1 MPEFY
6 VQAFYHEKFYP
17 SCYFFLLFMPALPA
31 WAGEALVNSEASVDI
46 TGKDAADAR
55 AQAMIKAESDA
66 LANLLNKLTTPEQTQ
81 SILDS
86 MDANK
91 VSSIVRGTEVL
102 EEKISRNRYRARMMV
117 TFDGDQ
123 ISNLIGKGPAG
134 GADTKGADQA
144 AVGSFLVIP
153 GYEEDG
159 VTMLWEESN
168 PWIPVWR
175 TAGLEVASGDI
186 VVPYGDN
193 ADISVVDTKLL
204 ASANYATLAPLTIR
218 YGVSDIVVLQAKY
231 SHSPELQLSVVKR
244 RISRTLNEVNL
255 LTYRADPQETKELLL
270 ARAARDIADSLQHKK
285 TEELENV
292 KMVRGGERND
302 LMLLASITTLHSWTE
317 VRGKLSKL
325 PMIDRLELLAI
336 SPQQVDMIV
345 HYRGTPDS
353 LANAIT
359 TQNLRLV
366 KNPTYWVVS
375 HD

>member
-1 MPEFY
+1 MRPI
-6 VQAFYHEKFYP
+6 KIL
-17 SCYFFLLFMPALPA
+17 SFLFCLTWAVIAVPA
-31 WAGEALVNSEASVDI
+31 WAGEALVNSEASVDV

-55 AQAMIKAESDA
+55 AQAMAKGEADA

-81 SILDS
+81 SVIDS

-91 VSSIVRGTEVL
+91 ISSMVRGTEVL
-102 EEKISRNRYRARMMV
+102 EEKISSNRYRARLMV

-123 ISNLIGKGPAG
+123 ISGLIGKGAVATPEG
-134 GADTKGADQA
+134 GVDQA
-144 AVGSFLVIP
+144 TVGSFLVIP

-159 VTMLWEESN
+159 SVMLWEEAN

-175 TAGLEVASGDI
+175 AAGLEVASGDI

-193 ADISVVDTKLL
+193 ADISAIDAKTL
-204 ASANYATLAPLTIR
+204 ASANYASLAPLTIR
-218 YGVSDIVVLQAKY
+218 YGVSDIVVLQAKFT
-231 SHSPELQLSVVKR
+231 HAPDMVLSVVKR
-244 RISRTLNEVNL
+244 RITRTQNEVNL

-285 TEELENV
+285 TEELETV
-292 KMVRGGERND
+292 KMVHGGERND

-317 VRGKLSKL
+317 VRAKLATL

-345 HYRGTPDS
+345 HYRGSPDS

-359 TQNLRLV
+359 AQNLRLV
-366 KNPTYWVVS
+366 KNPNYWVVS